1 MNKIIFMGYVMFK
14 NGIGLISDRI
24 KLLLDVKELISG
36 FEVKSFFGFVNFSVW
51 YILNLVIV
59 LELLRRLIKKNVN
72 FVWGCE

>member
-36 FEVKSFFGFVNFSVW
+36 FEVKSFFGFVNFSV
-51 YILNLVIV
+51 
-59 LELLRRLIKKNVN
+59 
-72 FVWGCE
+72 